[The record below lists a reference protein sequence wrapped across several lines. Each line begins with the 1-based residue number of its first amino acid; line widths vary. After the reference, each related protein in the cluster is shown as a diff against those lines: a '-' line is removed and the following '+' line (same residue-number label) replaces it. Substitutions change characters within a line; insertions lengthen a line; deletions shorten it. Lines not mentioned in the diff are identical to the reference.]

1 MGKQFVGCE
10 LKSNK
15 QTISMDHGNSTKT
28 VMRKQLSLCNTNE
41 RKVIANWRLICAPFH

>member
-15 QTISMDHGNSTKT
+15 QTISMDHENSTKNSDEKT
-28 VMRKQLSLCNTNE
+28 IKFMQHKE